1 MTLAFTFGGGMAM
14 EAPGTGLHDRFPVV
28 RDWMAQVAEWTDV
41 PVERLLT
48 EDFTAAFY
56 SGDISAHPDLRF
68 VAEVRQ
74 AAYSMGIADVL
85 AERGIRPDVIGGS
98 SLGFMIAATLAGS
111 IERRA
116 LFDYLRYSTS
126 LPLHPESERPRG
138 IAVCTVAHEDGVDE
152 YRGDRPNIHLA
163 CEIGQFIDGKHGM
176 YMFSGYVDDL
186 REFAASKPEG
196 LVHVVT
202 VLGGAHSPLQQFH
215 HDLMAP
221 HVATMRFRHPRVP
234 LVSGLSD
241 RTLTTA
247 DEVRTDLLRNS
258 TTSTHMSNV
267 IGGLARQGTRLAV
280 VLGVASAVGMFAF
293 PFPVFPV
300 ATPEDLEGLG
310 AAVYDAGVV
319 LTFG

>member
-14 EAPGTGLHDRFPVV
+14 EAPGTELHDRFPTV
-28 RDWMAQVAEWTDV
+28 RDWMEQVAEWTAV
-41 PVERLLT
+41 PVDRLLA

-74 AAYSMGIADVL
+74 AAYSMGVADVL
-85 AERGIRPDVIGGS
+85 ADRGIRPDVIGGS
-98 SLGFMIAATLAGS
+98 SLGFMIGAALAGA

-116 LFDYLRYSTS
+116 LFDYLRTSTS
-126 LPLHPESERPRG
+126 LPLHPESEPPRA
-138 IAVCTVAHEDGVDE
+138 IAVGTVAHEEGVDA
-152 YRGDRPNIHLA
+152 YLGDRPGVHLA
-163 CEIGQFIDGKHGM
+163 CEVGQLIDGKHGM
-176 YMFSGYVDDL
+176 YMFSGYVDEL
-186 REFAASKPEG
+186 RELAASKEAG
-196 LVHVVT
+196 LVHVIT
-202 VLGGAHSPLQQFH
+202 VLGGAHSPLQRFH

-221 HVATMRFRHPRVP
+221 HVATMTFRDPRVP

-258 TTSTHMSNV
+258 TTTTRMSHV
-267 IGGLARQGTRLAV
+267 LDGLAREGTQLAL
-280 VLGVASAVGMFAF
+280 VLGVASPVGMFAF
-293 PFPVFPV
+293 PFPVYPV
-300 ATPEDLEGLG
+300 STAEDFDGLG

>member
-14 EAPGTGLHDRFPVV
+14 EAPGMELHDRFPTI
-28 RDWMAQVAEWTDV
+28 RDWMAQVAEWTAV
-41 PVERLLT
+41 PVDRLLT

-85 AERGIRPDVIGGS
+85 ADRGIRPDVIGGS
-98 SLGFMIAATLAGS
+98 SLGFMIGATLAGA

-116 LFDYLRYSTS
+116 LFDYLRASTS
-126 LPLHPESERPRG
+126 LPLHPESEQPRA
-138 IAVCTVAHEDGVDE
+138 IAVCTVAHEEGVDA
-152 YRGDRPNIHLA
+152 YRGDRPGVHLA

-176 YMFSGYVDDL
+176 YMFSGYVDEL
-186 REFAASKPEG
+186 RELAASKEAG
-196 LVHVVT
+196 LVHVIT
-202 VLGGAHSPLQQFH
+202 VLGGAHSPPQRFH

-221 HVATMRFRHPRVP
+221 HVATMTFRDPQVP
-234 LVSGLSD
+234 LISGLSD

-258 TTSTHMSNV
+258 TTTTRMSHV
-267 IGGLARQGTRLAV
+267 INGLAREGTQLAL
-280 VLGVASAVGMFAF
+280 VLGVASAVGMFVF
-293 PFPVFPV
+293 PFPVYPV
-300 ATPEDLEGLG
+300 STPEDFDGLG
-310 AAVYDAGVV
+310 TAVYDAGVV